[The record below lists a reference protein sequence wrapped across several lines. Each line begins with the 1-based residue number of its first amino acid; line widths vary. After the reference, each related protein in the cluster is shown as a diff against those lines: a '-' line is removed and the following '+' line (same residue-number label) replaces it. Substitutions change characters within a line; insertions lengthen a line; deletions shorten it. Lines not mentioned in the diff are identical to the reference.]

1 MFFNEENGCLNPY
14 FSRDE
19 GFSQEHNVYSV
30 FFKTRFLYTEE
41 PFLRGDKKK
50 IYLSLQRISSE
61 AIFQDT
67 CLPAVFHV

>member
-1 MFFNEENGCLNPY
+1 MFFNGENGCLNPY

-30 FFKTRFLYTEE
+30 FFQDKVSLY
-41 PFLRGDKKK
+41 RGTFSQRGQKK